1 MKHRFSKARTRA
13 LLLLVTAL
21 LAGAAHAASPA
32 ATDVDD
38 ATATGVQLFA
48 SRCAMCHR
56 AGGMGTGL
64 LARRPNGGSGLLEE
78 RRDLT
83 SAFVLAVARAGTGNM
98 PRIAR
103 GEVSDRQLQRIAA
116 YLAREPAR

>member
-1 MKHRFSKARTRA
+1 MSSRLSLVRLLALGAALGAIAIHAPAARA
-13 LLLLVTAL
+13 LDE
-21 LAGAAHAASPA
+21 AS
-32 ATDVDD
+32 
-38 ATATGVQLFA
+38 ATGAQLFGVK
-48 SRCAMCHR
+48 CAMCHR

-64 LARRPNGGSGLLEE
+64 LSRRPNAGTGLLEE

-83 SAFVLAVARAGTGNM
+83 LPFVIAVTRNGSGNM

-103 GEVSDRQLQRIAA
+103 GEVSDVQLARIAA